1 MVEWTELLGQLRIR
15 KVDPIFL
22 RLIISM
28 YKNQLCDVK
37 WGSEHSS
44 KFPVKNCVRQGAV
57 SSPIDDLIIQL
68 RQSGLGCAVGNIFMG
83 CFGYADDLLLLS
95 ASRSGL
101 QAMVNTCQEFA
112 SLKNLTFS
120 TNPDPEKSKTKCLV
134 FSKKQQDR
142 LNVAPINLNGDPL
155 PWVTS
160 VKHLGNILE
169 CSNTM
174 KQDCSVKRGKFVG
187 KINNLDRSTLPIE
200 KPE

>member
-1 MVEWTELLGQLRIR
+1 
-15 KVDPIFL
+15 
-22 RLIISM
+22 
-28 YKNQLCDVK
+28 
-37 WGSEHSS
+37 
-44 KFPVKNCVRQGAV
+44 
-57 SSPIDDLIIQL
+57 
-68 RQSGLGCAVGNIFMG
+68 MG

-160 VKHLGNILE
+160 VKHLGNI
-169 CSNTM
+169 
-174 KQDCSVKRGKFVG
+174 
-187 KINNLDRSTLPIE
+187 
-200 KPE
+200 